1 MGPEP
6 ASERKERVLLF
17 LRFCQVLH
25 GWSPVFDAPWELTIQ
40 LPAATGVSAQG
51 RTSGLV
57 NIEFVLK
64 GAGDL
69 HMNIMAHFLQECVLY
84 DQMPIWA
91 LYPPHEWRG
100 FTAR

>member
-1 MGPEP
+1 M
-6 ASERKERVLLF
+6 SELLVSEKLFTFGLALVLDPQRL
-17 LRFCQVLH
+17 VE
-25 GWSPVFDAPWELTIQ
+25 DK
-40 LPAATGVSAQG
+40 PAATGVSAQG

-84 DQMPIWA
+84 NQMPIWA